1 MLVICYQTGNQIQID
16 DSTWKT
22 LPEEEK
28 NKYKLVE
35 KPEVKTESEPEIK
48 PEGEIKPVKTEEK
61 KK

>member
-1 MLVICYQTGNQIQID
+1 MLVICYQTGNQLQID

-28 NKYKLVE
+28 KKYKLVEKAEEKAE
-35 KPEVKTESEPEIK
+35 KPEVKTE
-48 PEGEIKPVKTEEK
+48 EK